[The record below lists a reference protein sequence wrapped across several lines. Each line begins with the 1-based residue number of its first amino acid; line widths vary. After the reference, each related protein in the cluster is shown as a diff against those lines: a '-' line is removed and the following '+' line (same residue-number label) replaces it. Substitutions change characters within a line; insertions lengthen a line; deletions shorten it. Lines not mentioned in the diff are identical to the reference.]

1 MRKLIQIQ
9 FEVEDDDEVPADEYL
24 NESLQ
29 YMLDVSDEEGRIR
42 NFKFVGEG
50 AMP

>member
-24 NESLQ
+24 VDAIQ
-29 YMLDVSDEEGRIR
+29 YMRDEGDEEGRIR
-42 NFKFVGEG
+42 NFKFVGER